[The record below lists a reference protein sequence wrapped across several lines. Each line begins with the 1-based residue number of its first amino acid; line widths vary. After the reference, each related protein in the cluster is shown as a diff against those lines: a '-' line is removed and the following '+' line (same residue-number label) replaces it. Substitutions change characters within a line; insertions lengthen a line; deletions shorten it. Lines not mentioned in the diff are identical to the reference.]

1 MVVPRAERE
10 WHVQLGLALLT
21 VRGCGGRLMSIYFR
35 DTCTCSGP
43 VPGWNQHEAWCGTR
57 EDRGG
62 PYNRWSHPDANLPT
76 ETPKGAA

>member
-1 MVVPRAERE
+1 MLRE
-10 WHVQLGLALLT
+10 
-21 VRGCGGRLMSIYFR
+21 
-35 DTCTCSGP
+35 CTCAGQA
-43 VPGWNQHEAWCGTR
+43 PGYPQHESWCGTR

>member
-1 MVVPRAERE
+1 
-10 WHVQLGLALLT
+10 
-21 VRGCGGRLMSIYFR
+21 MSIYFR

-57 EDRGG
+57 EDRGS

-76 ETPKGAA
+76 ETPKAQHEYLHIMPSRESPAR

>member
-1 MVVPRAERE
+1 
-10 WHVQLGLALLT
+10 
-21 VRGCGGRLMSIYFR
+21 MSLYFR

-43 VPGWNQHEAWCGTR
+43 VPGWNQHESWCGTR

-76 ETPKGAA
+76 ETPKDAA